1 LVIAMSVTQLD
12 FLREKLKD
20 LRVQHR
26 QLDLEIEQ
34 LSRLPSLDSLE
45 LRRMKKRKLS
55 LKETIVKLESQ
66 LIPDL
71 NA

>member
-1 LVIAMSVTQLD
+1 MSVTQLN

-20 LRVQHR
+20 LRIQHR
-26 QLDLEIEQ
+26 ELDQNISQ
-34 LSRLPSLDSLE
+34 LSHLPAVDSLE
-45 LRRMKKRKLS
+45 LRRMKKRKLI

>member
-1 LVIAMSVTQLD
+1 MAVTQLD

-20 LRVQHR
+20 LRIQHR
-26 QLDLEIEQ
+26 ELDQEIAK
-34 LSRLPSLDSLE
+34 LTHNTIIDSLE
-45 LRRMKKRKLS
+45 LRRMKKRKLI